1 MILIVRCYKIST
13 RINFLAFNFSAL
25 VPTKF
30 VIKPEISVT
39 AYTARDFTLKCD
51 IFGHPTPVVTW
62 KRTHGEL
69 PVSRHV
75 ISGNKLTIR
84 NTTKDEF
91 GNYICQG
98 VNPLQSVIGVIW
110 VVVKDPG

>member
-13 RINFLAFNFSAL
+13 CINFLAFSFSAL

>member
-13 RINFLAFNFSAL
+13 YINFLAFSFSAL

-75 ISGNKLTIR
+75 ISGNKLTLSLALLDR
-84 NTTKDEF
+84 
-91 GNYICQG
+91 GIC
-98 VNPLQSVIGVIW
+98 VFHMHARISTHWAVYETLSSI
-110 VVVKDPG
+110 